1 MFSIDKL
8 DLPLGSNNLERKSM
22 KVIGVNGFGRIG
34 RYFTRMTLENPSV
47 DVAVVNDLA
56 DINTLAHLFKYDSVH
71 GRLRHSFKVE
81 GNKIVFEN
89 GKTILFISERDPEK
103 IAWADHGVEV
113 VLESTGIFRTEELAS
128 KHLVGGAKKVVLSAP
143 PKGGDVRTLVLG
155 VNGELLQDTDLVVS
169 NASCTTNSA
178 APMLKVMKEICVI
191 ESAFITTVHSYT
203 SDQRL
208 HDAPHRDLR
217 RARAAA
223 ESIVPT
229 TTGAAKALA
238 KIFPELDGKIGGCG
252 IRVPVPD
259 GSLTDLTLIVK
270 DAPSEEKIKEAMEKA
285 ALGELKGILEYTNDP
300 IVSVDIV
307 GNPHSCV
314 FDAQLTSVI
323 GNMVKIMG
331 WYDNEAGYSNR
342 LIDLIAK
349 L

>member
-1 MFSIDKL
+1 
-8 DLPLGSNNLERKSM
+8 M

-34 RYFTRMTLENPSV
+34 RYFTRMTLENPGI

-71 GRLRHSFKVE
+71 GRLKHSFQVE
-81 GNKIVFEN
+81 GDKLVFEN
-89 GKTILFISERDPEK
+89 GKTIQFISERDPEG
-103 IAWADHGVEV
+103 ISWAEHGVEI
-113 VLESTGIFRTEELAS
+113 VLESTGIFRTEELAK

-143 PKGGDVRTLVLG
+143 PKGGNVRTVVLG

-178 APMLKVMKEICVI
+178 APMLKVMKEICEI

-217 RARAAA
+217 RARAAG
-223 ESIVPT
+223 ESIIPT
-229 TTGAAKALA
+229 TTGAAKALT

-259 GSLTDLTLIVK
+259 GSLTDLTLIVNNP
-270 DAPSEEKIKEAMEKA
+270 PSEEKIKEAMKKA
-285 ALGELKGILEYTNDP
+285 AVGELKGILEYTNDP

-342 LIDLIAK
+342 LVDLIAK